1 MILSR
6 SFLLKLFKGCP
17 PQLLPGPLLN
27 TLSQITLNNR
37 LIDRSSCSQMFFKIG
52 VLKNFA
58 IKLQAYSKET
68 PTQLFSCE
76 IFRMFKNTFFTEHL
90 WWLLLNRGDL
100 SLKTAIAW
108 GGTGKET
115 SFWGAQNIVHQ
126 NNCVAIL
133 WKGTN
138 WKVIFP

>member
-6 SFLLKLFKGCP
+6 LFPLKLFKGCP
-17 PQLLPGPLLN
+17 PQVLPGPLLN

-90 WWLLLNRGDL
+90 W
-100 SLKTAIAW
+100 
-108 GGTGKET
+108 
-115 SFWGAQNIVHQ
+115 
-126 NNCVAIL
+126 
-133 WKGTN
+133 
-138 WKVIFP
+138 